1 MLDWIK
7 DFELNFEKTDEISDL
22 KEEKFHGSLT
32 LNFSD
37 GVVINCKMNMNII
50 PTQKKGE

>member
-1 MLDWIK
+1 MDWLPFFRQS
-7 DFELNFEKTDEISDL
+7 FERREELSNL

-50 PTQKKGE
+50 PTRKEGGK